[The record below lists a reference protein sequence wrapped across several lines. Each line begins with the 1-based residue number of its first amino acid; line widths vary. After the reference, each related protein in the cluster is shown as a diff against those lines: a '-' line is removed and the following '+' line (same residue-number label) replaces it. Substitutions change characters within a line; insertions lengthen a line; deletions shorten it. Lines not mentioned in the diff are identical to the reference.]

1 MRRGLTS
8 AAAPASTGD
17 RGLTIVEVVFVMAIV
32 MLIAG
37 ISVPVTASA
46 IDQGRVRQAASFMAT
61 RFRLARQTAVNSSVN
76 VGIVFDLVGGEWTF
90 RVCRDGSNDGVH
102 RADIAK
108 GDDPC
113 TEGPYRLGDL
123 FPGVDVAIDPTLR
136 GPSGEAPNPDPVRF
150 GRSDLASFSPSGTCT
165 AGSLYLRSRGQV
177 QYAVRLAGVTG
188 RTRVLRYDTASQTWK
203 DP

>member
-1 MRRGLTS
+1 MRGRLTAVVWRD
-8 AAAPASTGD
+8 AAGD
-17 RGLTIVEVVFVMAIV
+17 QGLTIVEVLVVAAIV
-32 MLIAG
+32 AVVAG
-37 ISVPVTASA
+37 ISVPVTAAA
-46 IDQGRVRQAASFMAT
+46 IDAGRARQAASFMAT
-61 RFRLARQTAVNSSVN
+61 RFRLARQLAVNASVN
-76 VGIVFDLVGGEWTF
+76 VGIVFDLFGGEWTF

-102 RADIAK
+102 RADIAN

-113 TEGPYRLGDL
+113 TDGPYRMSEL

-188 RTRVLRYDTASQTWK
+188 RTRVLRYDAASQTWK